1 MSDIGTTGQS
11 RKRRRKSRVTAREVA
26 LRAGVGTMTVSRAFR
41 NPESVS
47 SDLRARIDEAVAALG
62 YVPNRLAGGLAS
74 SRTGTVPVII
84 PSLSNNVFPD
94 IVDGISGVLQAH
106 NLQMLLGNTRYS
118 LEEEE
123 ALAATFLSW
132 SPDGII
138 IAGTDHT
145 ERTRAMLAS
154 SGIPVAE
161 IIDIAD
167 DPIDMN
173 IGFSHVE
180 AGKAMGTYLLGRG
193 YRRIALVAPLCPRDQ
208 RALRRL
214 AGLREAL
221 AARDLEPTAELLYE
235 DRSSWR
241 LGAEAVVRVVAE
253 RPDVDAVF
261 FANDDLA
268 VGAVQECSRR
278 GIAVPEQLAIAGFNG
293 LEFASEIRPRLTT
306 IVTPRREIGRQ
317 AAEMVVERLAGRA
330 VDALRRDL
338 GFRLL
343 VGESA

>member
-1 MSDIGTTGQS
+1 MANVGTEEG
-11 RKRRRKSRVTAREVA
+11 RRRRRKSRVTAREVA
-26 LRAGVGTMTVSRAFR
+26 VLAGVGTMTVSRAFR
-41 NPESVS
+41 NPDSVS
-47 SDLRARIDEAVAALG
+47 ADLRARIEEAVAALG

-106 NLQMLLGNTRYS
+106 NLQMLLGNTHYS

-138 IAGTDHT
+138 ITGSDHS
-145 ERTRAMLAS
+145 ERTRAMLAAA
-154 SGIPVAE
+154 GIPVVE
-161 IIDIAD
+161 IIEVTDH
-167 DPIDMN
+167 PIDMVV
-173 IGFSHVE
+173 GFSHFE
-180 AGKAMGTYLLGRG
+180 AGRAMGEYLVERG
-193 YRRIALVAPLCPRDQ
+193 YRRVALVAPLSPRDQ

-214 AGLREAL
+214 AGLRTAL
-221 AARDLEPTAELLYE
+221 AAHELEPEAELLYE

-241 LGAEAVVRVVAE
+241 LGAEAAMRILTDW
-253 RPDVDAVF
+253 PKTDAAF

-278 GIAVPEQLAIAGFNG
+278 GVAVPGALAIAGFNG
-293 LEFASEIRPRLTT
+293 LEFGNEIRPRLTT
-306 IVTPRREIGRQ
+306 IATPRREIGRQ
-317 AAEMVVERLAGRA
+317 AAEMMVDRLGGNA
-330 VDALRRDL
+330 VDQPRRDL
-338 GFRLL
+338 GFRL
-343 VGESA
+343 VACESA